1 VTESIIPD
9 INLFCL
15 CREYAIFNFLRFHL
29 DLYSMAAKKITKAVL
44 LKAIDEKLQALNL
57 LRSALQG
64 DPSRKQEDL
73 DNYDKQFRKLF
84 GK

>member
-1 VTESIIPD
+1 
-9 INLFCL
+9 
-15 CREYAIFNFLRFHL
+15 
-29 DLYSMAAKKITKAVL
+29 MAAKKITKAVL

-73 DNYDKQFRKLF
+73 DNYEKQFRKLF
-84 GK
+84 AK